1 MKASGTIQR
10 LFPKVRNSA
19 LMVGLSRRRHG
30 HGFQGTSAPKTVE
43 AAASSIEA
51 VSALQA
57 GISKTVDSHAL
68 GRDMLPPDNP
78 DKLKPSVDLS
88 KPVKGLRWWYRHI
101 KNTLA
106 RYKSYIRPQLTAE
119 QIEEK
124 ERQEA
129 EKRFVRLMHR
139 EGKKYARMISEKW
152 AQLGYRHKSPDGRRV
167 HKVRFDVVAW
177 NENGT
182 LIKLHSVV
190 DPTLLPEGVR
200 LADLAD
206 EKNANELLATV
217 GHPSVVSLDID
228 GLIVEIHRAG
238 KEGLPEFITV
248 VKMWDEMPEN
258 KPPLTFPVGVA
269 DNARNV
275 YIDLDDCPHL
285 MVAGG
290 TKQGK
295 SNFIN
300 SMLCTFIRR
309 LSPAQ
314 VQFALFDL
322 KEGLEFSF
330 FAGLPH
336 IIRLLPDKDLVETL
350 DEVQPAMNELHKL
363 MITRMHRIKDAGFKS
378 FNDYNLHHK
387 GKNRMPTLVVVFD
400 EFGTIVLT
408 PGFGWF
414 TQMLTDIANRA
425 RAAGIYIVLGTQ
437 NPRADVVST
446 LIKLNFQ
453 VRIAFSVDMPA
464 SMSILGNRDA
474 VGLACRGRAVCQD
487 FDETFQ
493 VQTPRITDD
502 VIRATVYRATT
513 GKDLKEK
520 ANASVDVEE
529 ILQFALDKQDGKLQ
543 VARLFEVFRHKKL
556 RQKAL
561 NTILQEAEGQEF
573 ILAGTKYRVLKGT
586 SQKPRR
592 LERID

>member
-1 MKASGTIQR
+1 MKAGSIQR

-19 LMVGLSRRRHG
+19 LMVGLQRRRQG
-30 HGFQGTSAPKTVE
+30 HGFVGESAPKVMESVAGSTV
-43 AAASSIEA
+43 A
-51 VSALQA
+51 VAALQA
-57 GISKTVDSHAL
+57 GSACTVDSRVL
-68 GRDMLPPDNP
+68 GRNLLPPDNP
-78 DKLKPSVDLS
+78 DKMKPSVDLS
-88 KPVKGLRWWYRHI
+88 KPLRGVAWWLRHVKS
-101 KNTLA
+101 TLA
-106 RYKSYIRPQLTAE
+106 RYWSYVHPPLTAD
-119 QIEEK
+119 QLEEK

-129 EKRFVRLMHR
+129 EKRFVRLMRR
-139 EGKKYARMISEKW
+139 ECMKYARMISEKW

-167 HKVRFDVVAW
+167 HKVRFDLGAW

-182 LIKLHSVV
+182 LVRLHAVV
-190 DPTLLPEGVR
+190 DPSILPEGVR

-217 GHPSVVSLDID
+217 GHPAVVSLDID

-238 KEGLPEFITV
+238 KEGLPEMIPV
-248 VKMWDEMPEN
+248 VKLWDEMPDN
-258 KPPLTFPVGVA
+258 KPLLTFPVGVA

-285 MVAGG
+285 LVAGG

-300 SMLCTFIRR
+300 AILCTFIRR
-309 LSPAQ
+309 LTPAQ

-322 KEGLEFSF
+322 KEGLEFNF
-330 FAGLPH
+330 FVGLPH
-336 IIRLLPDKDLVETL
+336 IIQLLPEKDLVEIL
-350 DEVQPAMNELHKL
+350 DEVQPAMDKLHHI
-363 MITRMHRIKDAGFKS
+363 MIERMRKIKGAGFKS
-378 FNDYNLHHK
+378 FNDYNLHRK
-387 GKNRMPTLVVVFD
+387 GKNKMPALVVVFD

-453 VRIAFSVDMPA
+453 VRMAFSVDMPA
-464 SMSILGNRDA
+464 SMSILGNRMA
-474 VGLACRGRAVCQD
+474 VGLACRGRAVCQN

-502 VIRATVYRATT
+502 IIKATVYRAIT
-513 GKDLKEK
+513 GKDIKVK
-520 ANASVDVEE
+520 ANATVDVEE
-529 ILQFALDKQDGKLQ
+529 MLQFALDRQDGNLQ
-543 VARLFEVFRHKKL
+543 TARLFEVFRHKKL
-556 RQKAL
+556 RRQQL
-561 NTILQEAEGQEF
+561 INILQEAEEQEF
-573 ILAGTKYRVLKGT
+573 ILSGTKYRVLKGT